1 MSEDLT
7 KYVYEK
13 MLEEARSYQWRMI
26 YDSHKQALEIYFV
39 VSLETENAKHV
50 QDINGQVNRTEL
62 LQFEEV
68 VCFYNQKE
76 NKIIPKNYLYDV
88 PFDPK
93 IGIEKGTVD
102 AYLKQ
107 QHILISGIR
116 SQLREFLLDERQ
128 KEFSLEWNEVYVA
141 NTIQTMINTNRYETE
156 RLFFTSEEEEES
168 LVDQFKEDQHD
179 GLERI

>member
-7 KYVYEK
+7 MYVYER
-13 MLEEARSYQWRMI
+13 MLDEARGYQWRMI

-50 QDINGQVNRTEL
+50 QDVNGQVNRTEL

-68 VCFYNQKE
+68 ACFYNQEE
-76 NKIIPKNYLYDV
+76 NKIVPKNYLYAV

-93 IGIEKGTVD
+93 VGIEKGTVD

-107 QHILISGIR
+107 QHILISGVR
-116 SQLREFLLDERQ
+116 SQLREFILDDRQ
-128 KEFSLEWNEVYVA
+128 KEFSLEWTEMYVA
-141 NTIQTMINTNRYETE
+141 DTIQTMIHTNHFKKD
-156 RLFFTSEEEEES
+156 RLFFTREEEQS
-168 LVDQFKEDQHD
+168 LVEQFKEDQHD

>member
-13 MLEEARSYQWRMI
+13 MLDEARNYQWRMV

-50 QDINGQVNRTEL
+50 QDVNGNVNRSEL
-62 LQFEEV
+62 LQFEDV
-68 VCFYNQKE
+68 ACFYNEKE
-76 NKIIPKNYLYDV
+76 NKIVPNNYLYAV
-88 PFDPK
+88 PFDLEL
-93 IGIEKGTVD
+93 GLEKGTVD

-107 QHILISGIR
+107 QHTLISGVR
-116 SQLREFLLDERQ
+116 SQLREFLLDDRQ
-128 KEFSLEWNEVYVA
+128 KEFSIKWNEVYITDTI
-141 NTIQTMINTNRYETE
+141 NTMRNTNRYEMDK
-156 RLFFTSEEEEES
+156 LFFTSEKEQS
-168 LVDQFKEDQHD
+168 LVDQFKEEQHD